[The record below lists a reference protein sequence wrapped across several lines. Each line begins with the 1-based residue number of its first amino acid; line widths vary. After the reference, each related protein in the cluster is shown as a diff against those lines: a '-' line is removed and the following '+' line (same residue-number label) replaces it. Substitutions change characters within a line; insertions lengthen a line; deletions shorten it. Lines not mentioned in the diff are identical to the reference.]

1 MPGRPAATDG
11 PAGPKKVRA
20 VGSRAQVWHGM
31 ARHTSGN
38 LTKADLKK
46 NRAGRIVSVKASD
59 RAASEKRLQ
68 KAGYTTQKGEFRL
81 FQTAQK

>member
-1 MPGRPAATDG
+1 MPPRPAPSDS
-11 PAGPKKVRA
+11 PPERQKVRA

-46 NRAGRIVSVKASD
+46 NRAGRIVSVKASE
-59 RAASEKRLQ
+59 RAASEQRLQ
-68 KAGYTTQKGEFRL
+68 KAGYTTKKGQFRL
-81 FQTAQK
+81 FPPAEK